1 MDIGQIGSTAKAGV
15 RVDHQP
21 SPVIGSVSSTVKNT
35 AAPVLTSSAVQQPD
49 AALAQSQVGQAL
61 ESINKAL
68 QALSSNLEF
77 TIDSDNR
84 TIVKVVDQQTNE
96 IIRQMP
102 SVEALEIYKALDKL
116 QGLLLRQK
124 A

>member
-21 SPVIGSVSSTVKNT
+21 SPVIGSVSSAVKNT